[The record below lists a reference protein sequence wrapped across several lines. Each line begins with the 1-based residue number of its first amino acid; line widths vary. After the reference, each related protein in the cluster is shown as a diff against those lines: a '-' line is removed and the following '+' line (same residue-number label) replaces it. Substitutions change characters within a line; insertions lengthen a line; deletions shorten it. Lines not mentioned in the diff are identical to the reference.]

1 MTYSID
7 YKMAGL
13 LGNLIGD
20 ATGDATGLLDFMSH
34 PMESL
39 LLFTGGIILLV
50 IVYKIIVS

>member
-1 MTYSID
+1 
-7 YKMAGL
+7 MAGL

-39 LLFTGGIILLV
+39 TLFIGGIILLV